1 MAWPPRAWAAMCAG
15 AVASATLA
23 GCASNEPLRADACP
37 PVNILADAATLTVFA
52 AGSGRDLVDVDH
64 EVLAID
70 LSSGCRLEDDGTIV
84 VAVAP
89 TIAVNRGPAN
99 ESREAV
105 FEYFVSVVDA
115 SRNVRSKQTFPV
127 GVRFEGNRSRVEF
140 RDDDPPVT
148 VNLPASTSPLA
159 AGYRI
164 FVGLQLTPEQ
174 LEFNQ
179 SRGDRR

>member
-1 MAWPPRAWAAMCAG
+1 MSRTPRAWIALCAG
-15 AVASATLA
+15 AVAIATLA
-23 GCASNEPLRADACP
+23 GCASNEPLPPTTCP
-37 PVNILADAATLTVFA
+37 PVSILADAATLTVFA

-70 LSSGCRLEDDGTIV
+70 LSSGCKMEDDGTMV

-115 SRNVRSKQTFPV
+115 SRNVQSKQTFQV
-127 GVRFEGNRSRVEF
+127 GVRFEGNRSRIEF

-148 VNLPASTSPLA
+148 VNLPSSPSPST

-179 SRGDRR
+179 RRGDRR